1 MSWADAFRLA
11 ARSVLRRPGRAA
23 LTVVAVALAAALFT
37 AMLTMADT
45 AQGRVLN
52 QLAKGGPLAGIQ
64 VAAAASD
71 PSQLGSDDP
80 TQGPPKAIDQSALTR
95 ISHVSGVG
103 TVLPIVTA
111 QTLVIWPGH
120 TTNGFRGGGGPD
132 DSRSV
137 VFDQLV
143 GVDLTASADLPVTV
157 SAGRL
162 PTPGSLTQ
170 VAVTSVFLARYG
182 ITNKRGTGAIGS
194 VIELGAPRGF
204 RDPDGSPVFRS
215 RWTEAT
221 IVGVVAQQAGSGG
234 ILVSLP
240 LAQASQR
247 WTAAGDPSV
256 DPDAPRSPYAGLF
269 VIARGLDLVP
279 AVRAAIESIG
289 YSTSAPEN
297 LIATVERYVHV
308 VEIVLGGIGVI
319 ALAIAS
325 LGIANALLAAVRERR
340 REIGILKAVGARD
353 RDVLRTFLIEAG
365 VMGALGGLFGTVLGL
380 ALARLVAEVVDRYLT
395 SQGLAGVHVGVPYLF
410 GLGAILGSIVLAL
423 LAGTFPARRA
433 ARLPARE
440 AVEL

>member
-1 MSWADAFRLA
+1 MSWVDALRLA

-23 LTVVAVALAAALFT
+23 LTIVAVALAAALFT
-37 AMLTMADT
+37 AMLTMAGT

-64 VAAAASD
+64 VAAAAAD
-71 PSQLGSDDP
+71 PSQLGSDNP
-80 TQGPPKAIDQSALTR
+80 TQGPPKPIDNPALVR
-95 ISHVSGVG
+95 IAHVRGVE

-111 QTLVIWPGH
+111 QSLVIWPGH
-120 TTNGFRGGGGPD
+120 VLAPGGHGGPD
-132 DSRSV
+132 DPRNI
-137 VFDQLV
+137 VFDELV
-143 GVDLTASADLPVTV
+143 GVGLTHANDLPITV

-162 PTPGSLTQ
+162 PASRSLTE
-170 VAVTSVFLARYG
+170 VDVTPVLLARYG
-182 ITNKRGTGAIGS
+182 IATKHEASAIGS

-215 RWTEAT
+215 RWTEAK
-221 IVGVVAQQAGSGG
+221 IVGVVTQQAGSGG
-234 ILVSLP
+234 VLTALP
-240 LAQASQR
+240 LAQASHN
-247 WTAAGDPSV
+247 WTAAGDITV
-256 DPDAPRSPYAGLF
+256 DTDVPRSPYAGLF
-269 VIARGLDLVP
+269 VIAKGLDQVP
-279 AVRAAIESIG
+279 AVRATIESIG

-297 LIATVERYVHV
+297 LIATVQRYVHV

-365 VMGALGGLFGTVLGL
+365 VMGALGGLIGTILGVF
-380 ALARLVAEVVDRYLT
+380 LARLVAEVVNGYLT
-395 SQGLAGVHVGVPYLF
+395 SQGLTGVHVGTPYLLGIIAVF
-410 GLGAILGSIVLAL
+410 GSVALAL